1 MVVAIGD
8 KAPNLKVMKW
18 VQGLP
23 TNIDQERDKVILV
36 EVFQVNCPGC
46 FLYGIPEA
54 IKIYNEYKDDGVR
67 VLGLATAFEDFDK
80 NTLENLE
87 LLLKEGIVIGETL
100 KALKQYDLLREG
112 NKLPYKIPFPVA
124 MDSLRKADNLTPEN
138 IIAFVKKHVPD
149 YDSYSKYEQQV
160 LVERVKQYLSSR
172 EYVPET
178 FDEYGLN
185 GTPSS
190 IVIDRK
196 GIVRHIS
203 FGYDNTLEG
212 IIRSLI

>member
-23 TNIDQERDKVILV
+23 TNIDQEKDKVILI

-46 FLYGIPEA
+46 FLYGLPEA
-54 IKIYNEYKDDGVR
+54 IRIYNTYKNDDVR
-67 VLGLATAFEDFDK
+67 VLALATAFEDFDK

-87 LLLKEGIVIGETL
+87 LLVRDGIVIGETERSL
-100 KALKQYDLLREG
+100 REHGLLRNG
-112 NKLPYKIPFPVA
+112 KLPYKIPFPVA
-124 MDSLRKADNLTPEN
+124 MDMLVESSNISKEN
-138 IIAFVKKHVPD
+138 IIEFIKLHVPD
-149 YDSYSKYEQQV
+149 YVSYSDDEQRI
-160 LVERVKQYLSSR
+160 LFKRVSEYLKR
-172 EYVPET
+172 RVYTPLT

-190 IVIDRK
+190 IIIDRE

-203 FGYDNTLEG
+203 FGFDNTLEY
-212 IIRSLI
+212 IISSLLK

>member
-23 TNIDQERDKVILV
+23 TNIDREKDKVILI

-46 FLYGIPEA
+46 FLYGLPEA
-54 IKIYNEYKDDGVR
+54 IRIYNTYKNDDVR
-67 VLGLATAFEDFDK
+67 VLALATAFEDFDK

-87 LLLKEGIVIGETL
+87 LLVRDGIVIGETERSL
-100 KALKQYDLLREG
+100 REHGLLRNG
-112 NKLPYKIPFPVA
+112 KLPYKIPFPVA
-124 MDSLRKADNLTPEN
+124 MDMLVKSSN
-138 IIAFVKKHVPD
+138 ISKEDIIEFIKLHVPD
-149 YDSYSKYEQQV
+149 YASYSNEEQRI
-160 LVERVKQYLSSR
+160 LFERVSEYLKR
-172 EYVPET
+172 RVYTPLT

-190 IVIDRK
+190 IIIDRE

-203 FGYDNTLEG
+203 FGFDNTLEY
-212 IIRSLI
+212 IISSLLK